1 MILLTK
7 QTPTTNK
14 MIKIKFIYTIT
25 LVLFIQLCFSQNK
38 SPELKGI
45 ENDITLLI
53 KQYNAVG
60 LSVAIVKDDKIVYS
74 QGFGYRDLEHKLPV
88 TTNTVFPIGSTTK
101 AFTGSLLGILESQNQ
116 VSLKEKPALYLP
128 YFQFYNDKMN
138 NMITLEDLLCHKSGI
153 GNQGTS
159 EIFFPSNNKLKVVQ
173 RLKYLKPESE
183 IKNSFEYSNMGY
195 TLAGTIVEQIT
206 EKSWET
212 NIQEKIFEPLAMTN
226 SYTTIQKMK
235 KSTNYSLP
243 YGIYKDTTE
252 KVKFEEF
259 HSVSP
264 AGAIKS
270 TVNDMSNWMLTWLND
285 GVFNEIKVIPSNYIN
300 QATRLQNIKGGNYDK
315 DAFLFGDGFGWR
327 LRSSYG
333 HYRIDHGG
341 NTFGFSS
348 ALIMFPLEKIG
359 VVVLTNQD
367 NSLLPHIIAD
377 NITRRLFKIEPELEY
392 PVNVTEIFKP
402 STYKS
407 LNKDKMPT
415 HSLNSYCGTYKAK
428 GFGKI
433 EIVHE
438 ENKLHAVLPTYKFQ
452 LEHLNYDS
460 FFLKATNEFKD
471 IFNPEFTIQFIT
483 NTEGNISQLKMY
495 SQKEPIEFNKV

>member
-1 MILLTK
+1 MKFTYTLL
-7 QTPTTNK
+7 
-14 MIKIKFIYTIT
+14 FA
-25 LVLFIQLCFSQNK
+25 LFVQICFSQENI
-38 SPELKGI
+38 SELKGI

-60 LSVAIVKDDKIVYS
+60 LSVAIVKDDKIIYS
-74 QGFGYRDLEHKLPV
+74 QGFGYRNLEHKLPV
-88 TTNTVFPIGSTTK
+88 TTNTVFPIGSITK

-116 VSLKEKPALYLP
+116 VSLKGKPALYVP
-128 YFQFYNDKMN
+128 DFQFYNDKMN
-138 NMITLEDLLCHKSGI
+138 NLISIEDLLSHKSGI

-159 EIFFPSNNKLKVVQ
+159 EIFFPSKNKLKVVQ
-173 RLKYLKPESE
+173 RLKYLRPESE
-183 IKNSFEYSNMGY
+183 IKNSFKYSNMGY

-206 EKSWET
+206 KKSWET
-212 NIQEKIFEPLAMTN
+212 NIQEKIFKPLAMTN
-226 SYTTIQKMK
+226 SYTTLQKMK

-243 YGIYKDTTE
+243 YGIYKDAIE

-270 TVNDMSNWMLTWLND
+270 TVNDLSNWMLTWLND
-285 GVFNEIKVIPSNYIN
+285 GIFNETKVIPSSYIN
-300 QATRLQNIKGGNYDK
+300 QATRLQNIKGGKYEK

-377 NITRRLFKIEPELEY
+377 NITRRLFKIDPEPAY
-392 PVNVTEIFKP
+392 PVKVTEIFKP
-402 STYKS
+402 STYKP
-407 LNKDKMPT
+407 LNKYKMPT
-415 HSLNSYCGTYKAK
+415 HSLNLYCGTYVAK
-428 GFGKI
+428 GFGEI
-433 EIVHE
+433 EIVNE
-438 ENKLHAVLPTYKFQ
+438 ENKLYVVLPTYKFQ

-460 FFLKATNEFKD
+460 FFLKATKEFKD
-471 IFNPEFTIQFIT
+471 IFNPEFTIKFID
-483 NTEGNISQLKMY
+483 NTKGNIAQLKMY
-495 SQKEPIEFNKV
+495 SQKEPIEFNKE

>member
-1 MILLTK
+1 MKFTYTLL
-7 QTPTTNK
+7 
-14 MIKIKFIYTIT
+14 FAL
-25 LVLFIQLCFSQNK
+25 LVQVCFSQENI
-38 SPELKGI
+38 SELKGI
-45 ENDITLLI
+45 ENDINLLI
-53 KQYNAVG
+53 KRYNAVG
-60 LSVAIVKDDKIVYS
+60 LSVAVVKDNEIIYS
-74 QGFGYRDLEHKLPV
+74 QGFGYRDLEYKLPV
-88 TTNTVFPIGSTTK
+88 TTNTVFHIGSITK

-116 VSLKEKPALYLP
+116 VSLKDKPAQYVP
-128 YFQFYNDKMN
+128 DFQFYNDKMN
-138 NMITLEDLLCHKSGI
+138 NLITIEDLLSHKSGI

-159 EIFFPSNNKLKVVQ
+159 EVFFSSKDKLKVVQ
-173 RLKYLKPESE
+173 RLKYLKPEGE

-212 NIQEKIFEPLAMTN
+212 NIQEKIFEPLGMTN

-235 KSTNYSLP
+235 KSINYSLP
-243 YGIYKDTTE
+243 YGIYKGTTE
-252 KVKFEEF
+252 KVKFDEF
-259 HSVSP
+259 NSVSP

-285 GVFNEIKVIPSNYIN
+285 GVFNDNKVIPLNYIN
-300 QATRLQNIKGGNYDK
+300 QAIRLQNVKGGNYEK

-367 NSLLPHIIAD
+367 NSLLPHMIAD
-377 NITRRLFKIEPELEY
+377 NITRRLFNVDPKPEY
-392 PVNVTEIFKP
+392 PVVITEIFKP
-402 STYKS
+402 STYKP

-415 HSLNSYCGTYKAK
+415 HSLNSFCGIYEAK

-433 EIVHE
+433 EIVNE
-438 ENKLHAVLPTYKFQ
+438 EKKLYAVLPTYKFQ

-460 FFLKATNEFKD
+460 FFLKPTNEFKD
-471 IFNPEFTIQFIT
+471 VFNPQYTIQFIT
-483 NTEGNISQLKMY
+483 TTEGNISQLKMY
-495 SQKEPIEFNKV
+495 SQKEPIEFNKE